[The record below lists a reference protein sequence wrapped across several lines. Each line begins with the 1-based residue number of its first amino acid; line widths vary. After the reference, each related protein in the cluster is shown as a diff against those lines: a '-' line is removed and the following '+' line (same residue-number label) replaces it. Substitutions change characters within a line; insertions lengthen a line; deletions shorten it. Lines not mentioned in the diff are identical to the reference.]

1 MTKSPPLSPA
11 AALHT
16 VATCPATRPAT
27 PPATGA
33 ETPVAAS
40 ARRPAR
46 RVRVGALC
54 AGVWLWLVPLA
65 AQASAAAPLQGH
77 TVRIAFIDPLSGPA
91 ADIGRNSLRSWQFMA
106 EQKSG
111 AANPAGVRF
120 LVAGFDNKGSPQES
134 LNALKAAIDQGF
146 RYIVQGN
153 GSGVAAALSSAIARH
168 NQRDPDRAVLY
179 INYAAM
185 DPELTNEKCNFWHF
199 RIDADTAMKMRAM
212 TGFMAEQPGLR
223 RVYLINQNYAHGQQF
238 SRYFRETMA
247 QQRPDVQI
255 VGDELH
261 PPFQGHDF
269 SADVRRIKASGA
281 QALATG
287 NWGADLRD
295 LVRALHKQG
304 VYLPIYAYY
313 PALKGVPEALAKTQG
328 RLPVYMVAYNHSN
341 QEGPIQSLAQGFRQ
355 QHGEDLALYAS
366 YDGLEM
372 LGQAMAFVG
381 STEPAQVAG
390 RLSGM
395 IFRGF
400 NGPVQLRADDHQL
413 LKGLYVSR
421 WQKVDA
427 RFPQSAEATGY
438 TFAPVRFLDAAQ
450 TTLPTRC
457 HMQRP

>member
-1 MTKSPPLSPA
+1 MTKPQPFSHPQAHPTAQA
-11 AALHT
+11 ATASRRRWLGALWS
-16 VATCPATRPAT
+16 
-27 PPATGA
+27 GA
-33 ETPVAAS
+33 LVLVAA
-40 ARRPAR
+40 
-46 RVRVGALC
+46 
-54 AGVWLWLVPLA
+54 WD
-65 AQASAAAPLQGH
+65 AQAANPLPLQGQ

-106 EQKSG
+106 EHKSG
-111 AANPAGVRF
+111 ASNPAGVRF
-120 LVAGFDNKGSPQES
+120 VVAGFDNKGSPQES

-168 NQRDPDRAVLY
+168 NLRSPERAVLY

-199 RIDADTAMKMRAM
+199 RIDSDTAMKMRAM
-212 TGFMAEQPGLR
+212 TGFMAAQPELR
-223 RVYLINQNYAHGQQF
+223 RVYLLNQNYAHGQQF
-238 SRYFRETMA
+238 SRFFRETMA

-255 VGDELH
+255 VGDSLH

-269 SADVRRIKASGA
+269 TDDVRHIRVSGA

-295 LVRALHKQG
+295 LVKALHKQG

-313 PALKGVPEALAKTQG
+313 PALKGTPEVLAETGG
-328 RLPVYMVAYNHSN
+328 RMPVYQVAHNHSN
-341 QEGPIQSLAQGFRQ
+341 QEGPIHALASAFRQ
-355 QHGEDLALYAS
+355 RHGEDLTIYAS
-366 YDGLEM
+366 YDGMEM
-372 LGQAMAFVG
+372 LSHAMAHVG
-381 STEPAQVAG
+381 STNPAQVAA

-395 IFRGF
+395 IFKGF
-400 NGPVQLRADDHQL
+400 NGPVQMRADDHQL

-427 RFPQSAEATGY
+427 AHPRSAEETGY
-438 TFAPVRFLDAAQ
+438 TFVPLQYLDAAQ
-450 TTLPTRC
+450 ISGPTRC
-457 HMQRP
+457 QMQRP

>member
-1 MTKSPPLSPA
+1 MTKPPPFSHPQAQPA
-11 AALHT
+11 AQTAVARHT
-16 VATCPATRPAT
+16 VRP
-27 PPATGA
+27 P
-33 ETPVAAS
+33 
-40 ARRPAR
+40 RRR
-46 RVRVGALC
+46 WLGALC
-54 AGVWLWLVPLA
+54 SGALVLFA
-65 AQASAAAPLQGH
+65 AWDAQAANPLPLQGQ

-106 EQKSG
+106 EHKSG

-120 LVAGFDNKGSPQES
+120 VVAGFDNKGSPQES

-168 NQRDPDRAVLY
+168 NLRSPERAVLY

-199 RIDADTAMKMRAM
+199 RIDSDTAMKMRAM
-212 TGFMAEQPGLR
+212 TGFMAAQPELR
-223 RVYLINQNYAHGQQF
+223 RVYLLNQNYAHGQQF

-247 QQRPDVQI
+247 QQRSDVQI
-255 VGDELH
+255 VGDSLH

-269 SADVRRIKASGA
+269 TADVRNIQASGA

-295 LVRALHKQG
+295 LVKALHKQG

-313 PALKGVPEALAKTQG
+313 PALKGVPAVLADTAG
-328 RLPVYMVAYNHSN
+328 RMPVYQVAHNHSN
-341 QEGPIQSLAQGFRQ
+341 QPGPIHALAAAFRQ
-355 QHGEDLALYAS
+355 QHGEDLTIYAS
-366 YDGLEM
+366 YDGIEM
-372 LGQAMAFVG
+372 LSHAMAHVG
-381 STEPAQVAG
+381 STNPAQVAG

-395 IFRGF
+395 IFKGF
-400 NGPVQLRADDHQL
+400 NGPVQMRADDHQL

-427 RFPQSAEATGY
+427 TYPRSAEETGY
-438 TFAPVRFLDAAQ
+438 TFAPVQYMDATQ
-450 TTLPTRC
+450 ISGPTRC
-457 HMQRP
+457 QMQRP